1 MKNHLLY
8 AALLFN
14 LFIYAQPP
22 IQWQRSIGG
31 LAHDF
36 CRNVLQTSD
45 GGFITVGSSSSN
57 DGDISGNH
65 GSFDISVVKLTNAG
79 IIEWQKSYGGTNSD
93 NAGSIQ
99 KTADG
104 GYIIAGTTFSNDGDV
119 AGHHGGFG
127 SDYWIIKITSN
138 GTIEWQKCLG
148 GTNSDSASI
157 ALQTHDGGYIVGGNA
172 SSIDGNVTGIHN
184 DIGSTGP
191 SDYWIVKLNASGNI
205 VWQKCY
211 GSNSSD
217 YLNSIALTSDGGYIL
232 NGEIQQLSG
241 NVTAHY
247 GDFDY
252 WVVKI
257 NSTGVIEWQKT
268 LGGSHWDTGVEVIQN
283 SEGNYIVCGFSTSN
297 DRDITAVHGGGDAW
311 VVKLDTIGNIIWQ
324 KALGGTGADYLYS
337 IRQTLDGG
345 YVLSG
350 DTTSD
355 DGDASGHH
363 GINTLDCWVIKLSR
377 IGDVEWHKSLGGS
390 GDDTAVSLIEVSNGS
405 YIISGYSTSNDG
417 DITTSYGSTDAWI
430 ASLSNNLGVAD
441 NRINNLFSFY
451 PNPTKNDINLTIDA
465 SIIGTQYT
473 IYDQLSKVVKTGR
486 LDAENLIIQI
496 GSFSN
501 GLYLL
506 NINESQVKIIKN

>member
-1 MKNHLLY
+1 MKKQLLY
-8 AALLFN
+8 ALLLLN
-14 LFIYAQPP
+14 LFIYAQPR

-31 LAHDF
+31 LAFDY
-36 CRNVLQTSD
+36 CKETLQTPD
-45 GGFITVGSSSSN
+45 GGYITVGNSSSN

-65 GSFDISVVKLTNAG
+65 GGFDITVVKLTNAG

-93 NAGSIQ
+93 SARSIK

-104 GYIIAGTTFSNDGDV
+104 GYIIAGGTTSNDGDV
-119 AGHHGGFG
+119 IGHHGGFG
-127 SDYWIIKITSN
+127 SDSWIIKITSN

-157 ALQTHDGGYIVGGNA
+157 ALQTPDGGYIIGGNA

-184 DIGSTGP
+184 DIGSTGS

-217 YLNSIALTSDGGYIL
+217 NLNSIALTSDGGYIL
-232 NGEIQQLSG
+232 CGEIQQLSG

-268 LGGSHWDTGVEVIQN
+268 LGGSRWDTGVGVIQN
-283 SEGNYIVCGFSTSN
+283 SEGNYIVCGFSDSS
-297 DRDITAVHGGGDAW
+297 DGDVTAAHGGGDAW
-311 VVKLDTIGNIIWQ
+311 VVKLDTTGNIIWQ

-350 DTTSD
+350 DTTSN
-355 DGDASGHH
+355 DGNVSGNH
-363 GINTLDCWVIKLSR
+363 GINTLDCWVIKLSS

-390 GDDTAVSLIEVSNGS
+390 ADDTAASLIEVSNGN
-405 YIISGYSTSNDG
+405 YIISGLSTSNDG
-417 DITTSYGSTDAWI
+417 DIITNHGSTDGWI
-430 ASLSNNLGVAD
+430 ASLSNNLAVAD
-441 NRINNLFSFY
+441 NRINNLFTFY
-451 PNPTKNDINLTIDA
+451 PNPTKNIINMTIDPR
-465 SIIGTQYT
+465 IIGTQYT
-473 IYDQLSKVVKTGR
+473 IYDQLSRVVKTGR
-486 LDAENLIIQI
+486 LDAENSIIQI
-496 GSFSN
+496 GGFSN
-501 GLYLL
+501 GLYIL
-506 NINESQVKIIKN
+506 NINESQMKIIKN